1 MQMQPEMIKELVQ
14 DVHSL
19 VRKRNK
25 LDPSTEEYKELTE
38 EIQLLQ
44 NDLVIINIMGD
55 DYGN

>member
-1 MQMQPEMIKELVQ
+1 MIKELVQ